1 MVNIVIPIVNNLKSY
16 KKLLSTLNGAE
27 DINVLVGVCSSMAS
41 QIHLNSENIF
51 IIEFEDGSSRESMI
65 NSLQKYLVEGSV
77 LILRKAITVDELYN
91 FLKSKKDVVVCEH
104 QSNVVVKF
112 FIFLWQKILKMILG
126 LKLYEGDTSVIFFND
141 EISSVLFST
150 NDLSF
155 ATRVDKWRGL
165 EQSTVKVEGKA
176 VKTDIDHK
184 SILKFIMISIL
195 SLAVAVSVTVCVSI
209 FVPVTIIIGLLLFC
223 LDVICLSIFAIMMV
237 LIIFNVIVGKKHFE
251 NAKEVNNNFV
261 EDSDEDDIIILE
273 GENEN
278 EEN

>member
-1 MVNIVIPIVNNLKSY
+1 MVNIVIPIVSNLKSY

-77 LILRKAITVDELYN
+77 LILRKVITVDELYN
-91 FLKSKKDVVVCEH
+91 FLKSKKDVVVCER
-104 QSNVVVKF
+104 QSNIFVKF

-155 ATRVDKWRGL
+155 ATRVDRWRRI

-176 VKTDIDHK
+176 VKTDIDYK

-223 LDVICLSIFAIMMV
+223 LDVICLSILAIMMV